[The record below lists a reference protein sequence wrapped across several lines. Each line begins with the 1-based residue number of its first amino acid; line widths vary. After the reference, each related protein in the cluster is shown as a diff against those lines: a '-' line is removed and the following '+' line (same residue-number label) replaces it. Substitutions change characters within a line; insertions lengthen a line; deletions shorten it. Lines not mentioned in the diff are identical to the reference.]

1 MHIMSYIS
9 NDGVKIHYEIE
20 GSGPALVLHH
30 GLYGTMEDW
39 REWGFVNALKDDYT
53 VILIDSRGHGKSDKP
68 HDPGLYTLYLRS
80 LDVVKVLDDLGIAK
94 SHYAGFSMGGWC
106 GFGLMRWFEQR
117 FSSFVLMAAHP
128 FENDM
133 KGMHEGIRTMDQ
145 WVPAEIRSAAMR
157 ARNLANDREALMAAC
172 HEPRVDQT
180 AVLKGLSTPCMMIVG
195 DRDGS
200 YEKIKGAARLSRE
213 IEFVIIPEAD
223 HVGLLYSCDAV
234 VPHILRFLRK
244 IK

>member
-1 MHIMSYIS
+1 MRPSIIFMLV
-9 NDGVKIHYEIE
+9 GLPEPF
-20 GSGPALVLHH
+20 GP
-30 GLYGTMEDW
+30 
-39 REWGFVNALKDDYT
+39 
-53 VILIDSRGHGKSDKP
+53 
-68 HDPGLYTLYLRS
+68 
-80 LDVVKVLDDLGIAK
+80 
-94 SHYAGFSMGGWC
+94 
-106 GFGLMRWFEQR
+106 R
-117 FSSFVLMAAHP
+117 FSSFVVMAAHP

-133 KGMHEGIRTMDQ
+133 KGMREGIRTMDW

-172 HEPRVDQT
+172 HDPRVDQT

-200 YEKIKGAARLSRE
+200 YEKIKEGARFSPM
-213 IEFVIIPEAD
+213 IEFVTIPGAD

-234 VPHILRFLRK
+234 APHILRFLRN